1 MKSLSELITI
11 AKTKPIHKLV
21 VAAADDLT
29 VLKAVQN
36 AVIEEIIHPI
46 LIGSEQKIL
55 NICHDIGFDVA
66 GYEIIDESDP
76 TKSVQKAVELIN
88 KGKANI
94 LMKGLVSTSTILKAV
109 ISKDNGLR
117 KSAVLS
123 HFALFESKFYHKIL
137 GVTDAAMNIAPTF
150 EEKISILNNA
160 VEIMHKLGNSF
171 PKVALIAPVETIN
184 DKIESTIHAAMLTMM
199 YKRKQL
205 TGCIVDGPLSLDN
218 AVSLEAAKHKGI
230 VSEVAGDTDI
240 VMVPELNSGNILYK
254 SLIFL
259 GGALSAAIVAG
270 AKVPIVL
277 TSRADSEHSKLMSIA
292 FAAALE

>member
-1 MKSLSELITI
+1 MI
-11 AKTKPIHKLV
+11 A
-21 VAAADDLT
+21 
-29 VLKAVQN
+29 
-36 AVIEEIIHPI
+36 
-46 LIGSEQKIL
+46 
-55 NICHDIGFDVA
+55 
-66 GYEIIDESDP
+66 
-76 TKSVQKAVELIN
+76 
-88 KGKANI
+88 
-94 LMKGLVSTSTILKAV
+94 
-109 ISKDNGLR
+109 KDNGLR

-150 EEKISILNNA
+150 EEKINILNNA
-160 VEIMHKLGNSF
+160 VEIMHKLGYSF

-218 AVSLEAAKHKGI
+218 AVSLEASKHKGI
-230 VSEVAGDTDI
+230 VSEVAGDADI
-240 VMVPELNSGNILYK
+240 VMVPELNSGNVLYK

-259 GGALSAAIVAG
+259 GGAISAAIVTG

>member
-1 MKSLSELITI
+1 MKFLSELITI

-36 AVIEEIIHPI
+36 AVIEKIVYPI
-46 LIGSEQKIL
+46 LIGNEQKIL
-55 NICHDIGFDVA
+55 DICHGIDFDVA
-66 GYEIIDESDP
+66 EYEIINEPDP
-76 TKSVQKAVELIN
+76 TKSVQKAAELIN

-94 LMKGLVSTSTILKAV
+94 LMKGLVSTSTILKVV
-109 ISKDNGLR
+109 IAKDNGLR

-150 EEKISILNNA
+150 EEKINILNNA
-160 VEIMHKLGNSF
+160 VEIMHKLGYSF

-218 AVSLEAAKHKGI
+218 AVSLEASKHKGI
-230 VSEVAGDTDI
+230 VSEVAGDADI
-240 VMVPELNSGNILYK
+240 VMVPELNSGNVLYK

-259 GGALSAAIVAG
+259 GGAISAAIVTG